1 MHKLNFQ
8 YTKLNTALFAK
19 HLPLINMPMTEEDI
33 ESQKRLE
40 KELQQKLRESGF
52 DSGNQSRKRTM
63 DDENG
68 GRTS

>member
-1 MHKLNFQ
+1 
-8 YTKLNTALFAK
+8 
-19 HLPLINMPMTEEDI
+19 MTEEDI

-40 KELQQKLRESGF
+40 KEMQQKLRESGF